1 MDAEVLRLR
10 KLRHA
15 ALRARA
21 LAKRLDGGQGRGDSI
36 FSKTAVTCWGISR
49 FITGYLSGHPDLRCQ
64 KGPSGIREFFDGL
77 DASAIALVTHNTERR
92 ISLATAGIGAR
103 RPLSGRCTGVDPIAR
118 NKRRV
123 GTAADKCSALG
134 RTTCAAAS
142 ADAPNGYRSC
152 GRLALPNHLNAAGKS
167 RRERWAPAG
176 IAAVSFW
183 AFWKSKR
190 PNAQSPR
197 RSHGYRVR

>member
-92 ISLATAGIGAR
+92 ISLATAELERAAR
-103 RPLSGRCTGVDPIAR
+103 YLDDAR
-118 NKRRV
+118 ALTRSPEISDV
-123 GTAADKCSALG
+123 LG
-134 RTTCAAAS
+134 RLQTNVRRLVGQPVRQHRQTRPTDIVL
-142 ADAPNGYRSC
+142 ADDWPY
-152 GRLALPNHLNAAGKS
+152 LT
-167 RRERWAPAG
+167 
-176 IAAVSFW
+176 I
-183 AFWKSKR
+183 
-190 PNAQSPR
+190 
-197 RSHGYRVR
+197 